1 MLKIK
6 NKIINIIVTLTVIL
20 LLYST
25 VGLVSYALEDVTD
38 YSVSAYATD
47 SAFEKSIAAFP
58 EEYKPY
64 LRELHEKYP
73 QWTFIPFETGLD
85 WNTVIDNEL
94 GIKNLVSD
102 SAGSENLKSKEN
114 GHYNQETGK
123 YIQKDAGFV
132 VANRLA
138 VEYYMDP
145 RNFLNEEGIFQ
156 FEELTF
162 NSAVTIEDIESVLKG
177 TFMANKKITYYNA
190 AGELKKGTLTYAERI
205 YEAGQL
211 YNVNP
216 CYLAS
221 KIRNEVGA
229 DGSGSVS
236 GTNETYPG
244 IYNFYN
250 IGATDGVGAIER
262 GLKWAS
268 EGSTYGRPWNTP
280 GKSIKG
286 GAKYIAEK
294 YIAVGQHTG
303 YLQKFNVNPNNTSH
317 ALYTHQ
323 YMTNLTGACS
333 QGYTNYT
340 AYAKTGALYQSK
352 SFAIPV
358 YENMPYHE
366 TDIQKASNVDSL
378 YQYGEISVSSTRVRT
393 GPSTNNAQ
401 LLDKNG
407 SEILLTQGA
416 SVRILGKTFTD
427 AKYYISSL
435 KYPHWVRIQVT
446 YNSKNYTGYVPEDF
460 IKYTSHTSVSIG
472 QQKISHFK
480 GDKVSMGLISSNS
493 AIAKV
498 GSDNT
503 VDFLKKGTVYLTSFD
518 SAGRYDIVKYVVT
531 DSAVYAPA
539 DVSLVTDSTGSRVAS
554 SVTQGAVRYNFGI
567 SDENGNV
574 IVCVA
579 SDTTEAVLG
588 SLKKSSKYTVSA
600 RVLLKNSSNKV
611 YSPCYTREFSGDGVI
626 LKPSKVINFCAES
639 KGSAVKFIW
648 DEVEFCDGYVIYG
661 YKTSTKK
668 YTEIATLSY
677 YENFYETDKSKLT
690 YDKYYIRAYTHMND
704 DKVFS
709 DYSDA
714 LTIHDAPPAPK
725 NILVS
730 GATTSSV
737 TLKWDKVTGAE
748 SYYIYEIIGGKTEI
762 IGTTAEL
769 SFTVNNLGL
778 TEEKTYAVAS
788 CSGRMISEN
797 SQPVYAMTAPEK
809 VTNLR
814 SEIITDSSVT
824 LKWDDTPGAYYYNVY
839 MLSGGEYV
847 LIAKSEEASWTVDK
861 LTQFTDYSFKVSA
874 TAQGEHA
881 SQVGETSYDF
891 SATTKLSRI
900 EDVTVDSVKG
910 NNITLSWQENP
921 VADKYAVYVWS
932 SSAKDYEELCV
943 TENAYATVT
952 MTKYNTE
959 YSFAVKAVAS
969 KNNVDVYSDVSDVA
983 KATTT
988 YSVPE
993 NLKVSEIK
1001 SSSYKLS
1008 WDKIPDAVS
1017 YKIYRLKN
1025 GSYELLVNV
1034 TGSSYIIGSLSLGQ
1048 IDRYKITAVYK
1059 DGTKKPESGFSSE
1072 IVAATTPGKVKNLS
1086 VTVYSESVK
1095 LSWDKYAEADYY
1107 NIYLTQDGEYT
1118 LIGNTTEGSF
1128 EADGLTPGNAYEFSV
1143 RAYIEI
1149 TGTTVKGNTASV
1161 KATTKPMKVTSVKVS
1176 NPATDGHTLTWS
1188 KAQGA
1193 NYYHIY
1199 RYSSADSKYVIVAKT
1214 DETTYTFADLSAG
1227 KTYSYKIKAVYR
1239 KNGIDIS
1246 ISDFSA
1252 VYKFATT
1259 PAKVTE
1265 LKSSSVTASSFKLTW
1280 KKVSGATGYQVSV
1293 YDNAQGKYVTY
1304 STTDTNSVTIK
1315 NLASKSTTK
1324 VKVRA
1329 VRVVGEKNYYGY
1341 YSSTLS
1347 VKTK

>member
-1 MLKIK
+1 MFNIK
-6 NKIINIIVTLTVIL
+6 KKFINIIISLTVL
-20 LLYST
+20 MLVCSS
-25 VGLVSYALEDVTD
+25 VGLVSFALEDVLD
-38 YSVSAYATD
+38 NSISAYAAD
-47 SAFEKSIAAFP
+47 NAFEKSIAGFP

-85 WNTVIDNEL
+85 WNTVINNEL
-94 GIKNLVSD
+94 GTKNLVSD
-102 SAGSENLKSKEN
+102 SASSENLKSKES

-145 RNFLNEEGIFQ
+145 RNFLNEEVIFQ

-162 NSAVTIEDIESVLKG
+162 NSAVTIDDIESVLKG

-190 AGELKKGTLTYAERI
+190 AGELKKGSLTYAERI

-268 EGSTYGRPWNTP
+268 EGTTYERPWNTP

-352 SFAIPV
+352 SFSIPV

-378 YQYGEISVSSTRVRT
+378 FQYGEITVASSRIRT

-401 LLDKNG
+401 LFDSNG
-407 SEILLTQGA
+407 NEILLAKGT
-416 SVRILGKTFTD
+416 SVRIMGKTFTD

-435 KYPHWVRIQVT
+435 KYPHWVQIKVT
-446 YNSKNYTGYVPEDF
+446 YNSKSYTGYVPEDF
-460 IKYTSHTSVSIG
+460 VKYTSHTSVGVG

-480 GDKVSMGLISSNS
+480 GDKVNMGLISSNS

-531 DSAVYAPA
+531 DTAVASPA
-539 DVSLVTDSTGSRVAS
+539 DVSLITDSSGSKVTSA
-554 SVTQGAVRYNFGI
+554 VTQGAVRYNFGI
-567 SDENGNV
+567 SDANGNV
-574 IVCVA
+574 IACVA
-579 SDTTEAVLG
+579 SDSPETVIG
-588 SLKKSSKYTVSA
+588 SLAKSSKYTVCA
-600 RVLLKNSSNKV
+600 RVLLNSSSKI
-611 YSPCYTREFSGDGVI
+611 YSPCYTREFSGDGVV
-626 LKPSKVINFCAES
+626 LKPSKVADFMAES
-639 KGSAVKFIW
+639 KGSDVKFIW
-648 DEVEFCDGYVIYG
+648 NEVEFCDGYIIYG
-661 YKTSTKK
+661 YKNSTKK
-668 YTEIATLSY
+668 YTEIASLDY
-677 YENFYETDKSKLT
+677 YENFYETDKSLLT
-690 YDKYYIRAYTHMND
+690 YDKYYIRAYTHMD
-704 DKVFS
+704 DSKVYS

-714 LTIHDAPPAPK
+714 LVLKDAPAVPK
-725 NILVS
+725 NIKVS

-748 SYYIYEIIGGKTEI
+748 SYYIYEVIGGTSEI
-762 IGTTAEL
+762 VGTTT
-769 SFTVNNLGL
+769 STSYTVSNLPMS
-778 TEEKTYAVAS
+778 EEKAYAVAS

-797 SQPVYAMTAPEK
+797 SSVVYAMTAPEK
-809 VTNLR
+809 VTNLV
-814 SEIITDSSVT
+814 SNNITDSAVT
-824 LKWDDTPGAYYYNVY
+824 LKWDVASGAYYYNVY
-839 MLSGGEYV
+839 MLSQGEYKV
-847 LIAKSEEASWTVDK
+847 IAKCEEPTYTVRD
-861 LTQFTDYSFKVSA
+861 LQQFEEYSFKVCAVS
-874 TAQGEHA
+874 QGEYSSA
-881 SQVGETSYDF
+881 AGEDSYELEVV
-891 SATTKLSRI
+891 TKLSKI

-910 NNITLSWQENP
+910 NNVTLSWQENSK
-921 VADKYAVYVWS
+921 AEKYAVYVY
-932 SSAKDYEELCV
+932 SSAVKDYEELCV
-943 TENAYATVT
+943 TENAYATLT
-952 MTKYNTE
+952 MEKYNTE
-959 YSFAVKAVAS
+959 YSFAVKAVGS
-969 KNNVDVYSDVSDVA
+969 KNHVDMYSELSDVA

-993 NLKVSEIK
+993 NIKVSEIK
-1001 SSSYKLS
+1001 TASYKLS

-1017 YKIYRLKN
+1017 YKIYRLEN
-1025 GSYELLVNV
+1025 NSYKLLVNIA
-1034 TGSSYIIGSLSLGQ
+1034 GNNYIVGNLSQGQ
-1048 IDRYKITAVYK
+1048 VNTYKITAVYK
-1059 DGTKKPESGFSSE
+1059 DGSKKAESDYSSE
-1072 IVAATTPGKVKNLS
+1072 ITAATTPAKVKNFKA
-1086 VTVYSESVK
+1086 TAGSESVS
-1095 LSWDKYAEADYY
+1095 LTWDKIAGVDYY
-1107 NIYLTQDGEYT
+1107 NIYHTENGEYT
-1118 LIGNTTEGSF
+1118 FLGSTSQNTF
-1128 EADGLTPGNAYEFSV
+1128 EAENLTPGATYEFSV

-1149 TGTTVKGNTASV
+1149 TDSTVKGSIASV
-1161 KATTKPMKVTSVKVS
+1161 KVHTKPMKVTSVKVS
-1176 NPATDGHTLTWS
+1176 DAKTISHTLTWS
-1188 KAQGA
+1188 KAKGA
-1193 NYYHIY
+1193 TNYHIY
-1199 RYSSADSKYVIVAKT
+1199 RYSSADQKYVLVAKT
-1214 DETTYTFADLSAG
+1214 SNLTYTFEDLSAG
-1227 KTYSYKIKAVYR
+1227 KTYSYKIKAVYS
-1239 KNGIDIS
+1239 KSGTELS
-1246 ISDFSA
+1246 VSDFSA
-1252 VYKFATT
+1252 VYKFAST
-1259 PAKVTE
+1259 PQKVTE
-1265 LKSSSVTASSFKLTW
+1265 LKASSVTANSVKLTW
-1280 KKVSGATGYQVSV
+1280 KKVSGATHYQVSV
-1293 YDNAQGKYVTY
+1293 YDNAQGKFVTY
-1304 STTDTNSVTIK
+1304 GTSESNSITVKGLTSKTN
-1315 NLASKSTTK
+1315 LK

-1341 YSSTLS
+1341 YSSTLT